1 MLALQPQ
8 GAPCDRK
15 SCAFPR
21 GEAHRPHEG
30 LGAAAEQPAMSGS
43 KELFARG
50 RVLGTRLDEVLQCVA
65 AASVAQ
71 RMPFPD
77 VPALPT
83 SARRDE
89 DEVDAVASL
98 KLRLLMP
105 AVAVEGAPQGG
116 GPRTNAVGG
125 PKSTTPQPSAAPD
138 GNGWGLV
145 GHIPELANL
154 VSPLQHGFARVARS
168 VRRVLSPGAALRDP
182 AAGPDAA
189 GPGGAQVHEEEPSL
203 EDGRRVVVTQ
213 EGPAPPPSL
222 PY

>member
-1 MLALQPQ
+1 
-8 GAPCDRK
+8 
-15 SCAFPR
+15 
-21 GEAHRPHEG
+21 
-30 LGAAAEQPAMSGS
+30 MSGS